1 MKLVVLVVSLGV
13 LVSYLLLLLLAQ
25 SPHPRIHGIS
35 KYVVGALGAL
45 LMILVHLRLV
55 LNVILLKVLRGLMSH
70 RLVAHLRLLV
80 HAVGRLVVLRG
91 ELLLLGLILNWLLL
105 LAIGGEVSLLNL
117 LILQLRSL
125 AIDLLR
131 VVLIHLLPIVRLN
144 LLALLSPRTLFK
156 LGLRLR
162 SSGSE

>member
-1 MKLVVLVVSLGV
+1 
-13 LVSYLLLLLLAQ
+13 
-25 SPHPRIHGIS
+25 
-35 KYVVGALGAL
+35 
-45 LMILVHLRLV
+45 
-55 LNVILLKVLRGLMSH
+55 MSH

-117 LILQLRSL
+117 LILQLHSL
-125 AIDLLR
+125 TIDLLR
-131 VVLIHLLPIVRLN
+131 VVLIHLLLPIVRLN

-156 LGLRLR
+156 LGLWLR
-162 SSGSE
+162 GSGSE